1 MTDFF
6 KKFLHKKIT
15 CLYLHYLYDR
25 QKNIL
30 VFILIFF
37 ICYVFLIINIL
48 ILLIKNIFMFL
59 IK

>member
-25 QKNIL
+25 QKKYFGI
-30 VFILIFF
+30 
-37 ICYVFLIINIL
+37 YINIFY
-48 ILLIKNIFMFL
+48 LLCFL
-59 IK
+59 NY